1 VTRPSRQRSGYGPPP
16 RQRPPW
22 WPEDEAWPPAPPW
35 ARGPR
40 ARPRLLWRIG
50 CLAAFVL
57 AFATALGVGATWLV
71 ATAAGIVRAPRPFA
85 VLAIVGLFLLT
96 AIVTTG
102 ANRIRRLA
110 RPLGDLVEAA
120 SRIEAGDYSARVAE
134 HGPQELRSV
143 ARAFNAMTA
152 RLGAD
157 QERRRSFLA
166 DVAHELR
173 TPLAVIRGQ
182 AEAIADG
189 VYPGDPEHV
198 APIVDAT
205 RTLEVLVDDLGTLAL
220 SETGSLALS
229 PEPVDP
235 AALAHDTLAAFA
247 ARAEAAGVRLDADVG
262 PGVPPVRADPAR
274 IRGVLGNL
282 VANAVR
288 HTAAGGWVR
297 VSAAPDPAGGVA
309 ITVADSGEGIPP
321 ELLPHVFERF
331 VRGPGSTGSGLGL
344 AIARD
349 VVTAHGGAI
358 AIESQPGAGTTVRL
372 TLPAAE

>member
-1 VTRPSRQRSGYGPPP
+1 
-16 RQRPPW
+16 
-22 WPEDEAWPPAPPW
+22 
-35 ARGPR
+35 
-40 ARPRLLWRIG
+40 
-50 CLAAFVL
+50 VL
-57 AFATALGVGATWLV
+57 AFAALIGIGVTWLV
-71 ATAAGIVRAPRPFA
+71 AAATGFVRTPRPFPLLA
-85 VLAIVGLFLLT
+85 VAALVLLALGVATSASRL
-96 AIVTTG
+96 
-102 ANRIRRLA
+102 RRLA
-110 RPLGDLVEAA
+110 RPLADLIEAA
-120 SRIEAGDYSARVAE
+120 GRIEAGDYSGRVAE
-134 HGPQELRSV
+134 HGPPELRSV

-152 RLGAD
+152 RLSAD

-182 AEAIADG
+182 AEAISDG
-189 VYPGDPEHV
+189 VYPGDPDHV

-205 RTLEVLVDDLGTLAL
+205 RTLEVLVDDLSTLAL

-247 ARAEAAGVRLDADVG
+247 ARAEAAGVRLEAGVG

-288 HTAAGGWVR
+288 HTPAGGWVR
-297 VSAAPDPAGGVA
+297 VSAAAQPEGVT

-344 AIARD
+344 AIAHD
-349 VVTAHGGAI
+349 VVTAHGGTI
-358 AIESQPGAGTTVRL
+358 AIESQPGTGTTVRL
-372 TLPAAE
+372 TLPAAN